1 MNDVAVV
8 TGASSGVGREFVRQL
23 DAGAG
28 GPLDQIW
35 LVARRRDVLDEVAAG
50 CSTPTRVLV
59 LDLTR
64 REDLDELATALDGEE
79 ALRLQWLVNC
89 AGFGK
94 FGDFAARPLGEARD
108 MLLLNCL
115 APLECSYHA
124 LPHMVAGSR
133 IVNLSSIAGV
143 IPQPGLSVY
152 SATKSFVLELSRTLD
167 HELEGTGIHVTAVC
181 PKFMRTGFLDEPG
194 DAGVARGMTRIGFED
209 VDRVVRRAIAGAI
222 AGRQVVIPSWD
233 MRAAALTAR
242 LLPTRAVMRA
252 EGWLLREG

>member
-1 MNDVAVV
+1 MGNVAVV

-23 DAGAG
+23 DQGAG
-28 GPLDQIW
+28 GPLDGIW
-35 LVARRRDVLDEVAAG
+35 LVARRGDRLEEAAAG
-50 CSTPTRVLV
+50 CSTPTRVLP

-64 REDLDELATALDGEE
+64 REDLDALAAAFDGEE
-79 ALRLQWLVNC
+79 GLRLRWLVNC

-94 FGDFAARPLGEARD
+94 FGDLASRPVGEARD

-124 LPHMVAGSR
+124 LPHMAAGSR

-152 SATKSFVLELSRTLD
+152 SATKAFVLELSRTLD
-167 HELEGTGIHVTAVC
+167 HELRGTGIHVTAVC

-194 DAGVARGMTRIGFED
+194 DAVVARGMTHIGFEE
-209 VDRVVRRAIAGAI
+209 VERVVRRAIAGAV

-233 MRAAALTAR
+233 VRAAALAAR
-242 LLPTRAVMRA
+242 LLPARMIMRL
-252 EGWLLREG
+252 EDLLLREG